1 MPMGFYVGRI
11 KDKMEQY
18 ETGDSSEEPSLARN
32 LARFFMVIRR
42 FIIEAIGGFF
52 GLTFV
57 IYWFS
62 PHILNVIQRH
72 LATPRLTFFGVMEP
86 VIALLKLSSI
96 AAIVLIAPFIALRV
110 SQGLVVVF
118 GVSRRFS
125 LIFAASALILFYTG
139 AAFCYFVI
147 LPFSVKFLLDYQSKH
162 LTPVIAIGR
171 FVDFTGLFML
181 GFGVVFELPLL
192 MTVFC
197 QLNICSY
204 KLFARQRRYAIL
216 LISIVAAILTPTPDV
231 FNMMLMGLPLYF
243 LYELGIIFAKINSRS
258 QVCS

>member
-1 MPMGFYVGRI
+1 MPEKI
-11 KDKMEQY
+11 KEKIKQA
-18 ETGDSSEEPSLARN
+18 TAGDSSEEPSLGRN
-32 LARFFMVIRR
+32 IARFLMFARR
-42 FIIEAIGGFF
+42 FIIEAAGGFF

-62 PHILNVIQRH
+62 PRILDVMQRH
-72 LATPRLTFFGVMEP
+72 LATPRLAFFGVMEP

-96 AAIVLIAPFIALRV
+96 AAISLIAPFVAFRV
-110 SQGLVVVF
+110 SQALVAVF

-125 LIFAASALILFYTG
+125 LISAASALILFYAG
-139 AAFCYFVI
+139 AAFCYFVT
-147 LPFSVKFLLDYQSKH
+147 LPFGVKFLLDYQSKH

-171 FVDFTGLFML
+171 FVDFAGLFML

-192 MTVFC
+192 MTVLC

-204 KLFARQRRYAIL
+204 KLFVRQRRYAIL

-231 FNMMLMGLPLYF
+231 FNMTLMGLPLYF
-243 LYELGIIFAKINSRS
+243 LYELGIIFARINSRS
-258 QVCS
+258 QACS